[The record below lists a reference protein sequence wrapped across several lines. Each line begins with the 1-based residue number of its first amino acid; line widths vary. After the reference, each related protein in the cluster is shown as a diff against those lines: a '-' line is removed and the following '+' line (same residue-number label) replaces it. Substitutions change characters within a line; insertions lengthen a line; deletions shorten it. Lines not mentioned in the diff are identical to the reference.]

1 MINTLNFG
9 KYIQSSL
16 APIVANKVYPIV
28 VRNGITAPFIV
39 YKRVALNDENSK
51 DGYIEDRVSMEMVIV
66 APTYAQ
72 SIELATKV
80 REKLEKQ
87 NVRFEGY
94 DINDASIT
102 LATEEYS
109 DEENMF
115 VQRLQ
120 MSFTINN

>member
-80 REKLEKQ
+80 RERLEKQ
-87 NVRFEGY
+87 NVRFEEY
-94 DINDASIT
+94 DINDASII

>member
-87 NVRFEGY
+87 NVRFEGC
-94 DINDASIT
+94 DINDASII

>member
-87 NVRFEGY
+87 NVRFEEY
-94 DINDASIT
+94 DINDASII

>member
-94 DINDASIT
+94 NINDASIT

>member
-94 DINDASIT
+94 DINDASII